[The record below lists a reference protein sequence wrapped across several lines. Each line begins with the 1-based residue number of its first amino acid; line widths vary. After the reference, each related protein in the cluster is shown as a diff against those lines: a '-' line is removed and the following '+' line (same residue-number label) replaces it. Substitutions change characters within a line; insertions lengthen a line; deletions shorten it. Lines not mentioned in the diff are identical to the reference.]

1 MTKKYL
7 KMADLVPPAMLEQFM
22 SQSIKT
28 RGPKF
33 FDLMFDKY
41 KEYGPC
47 ILRHSENTHQYSG
60 AFSMLTVIFEC
71 LEKALND
78 QSKVS

>member
-7 KMADLVPPAMLEQFM
+7 KMADLCPPAMLDAFM
-22 SQSIKT
+22 SQPRTKYNKNS
-28 RGPKF
+28 

-41 KEYGPC
+41 KEYGAT
-47 ILRHSENTHQYSG
+47 ILRHSGNSDQYSG